1 MSLSSMN
8 CVRPVTWMQG
18 ALTNIVKG
26 LKIAHVVLA
35 VASLLLASL
44 LGSGKPV
51 ASVGPAV
58 SILLAGAALFVR
70 ARLTR
75 LYQGLTYMGQ
85 A

>member
-1 MSLSSMN
+1 
-8 CVRPVTWMQG
+8 MQG
-18 ALTNIVKG
+18 ALANIVKG
-26 LKIAHVVLA
+26 LKIARVVLA

-44 LGSGKPV
+44 LGFGKPV

-70 ARLTR
+70 AKLTR
-75 LYQGLTYMGQ
+75 LYQEMTYVGH